1 MLVVIGADIFTR
13 YLLNFSFEVAD
24 ELGGYMLVVMT
35 FVSLS
40 VCQVNDAFHQVE
52 LVQARLAPRGRAL
65 SAAIFDVL
73 SFGFAAHP
81 AVALHPARILVLPLR
96 RARAD
101 LSGNA
106 ALDSAARDGD
116 RRRGA
121 VASRSSAPSSPMCGA
136 SAGCRRAHVGP
147 ELQILIVTVLFL
159 GLLTAGMAVP
169 FAIAVPAIIYL
180 LMQGGF
186 TALNGLGLMS
196 WGSMNTFALTAVP
209 LFMFMADILSVSGL
223 SNRIYNGLAKLVA
236 PLPGGLLQTNIAGC
250 AIFASVSGS
259 SIATA
264 ASIGGVALPQLTS
277 RNYNRALAAGSLAAG
292 GTLGILIPPSFP
304 MIIYGTFTETSVP
317 KLFIAGVIP
326 GLIMTGFFMLYIGVH
341 ALIVPGVAPKEQGA
355 KNIHEVLRALA
366 DIAPFFVLIAGTLGG
381 LYFGVVTTTEAA
393 VIGCFLSILL
403 GFVFGDL
410 TWRKLIEAMHSTVN
424 FSGNILFLIFAAY
437 VFSYAISFAGI
448 GEKLTEFIV
457 GMQLSKLQFY
467 LRAVRAVH
475 RARLPDREPRHD
487 RDHGA
492 AAVPDPRHATAS
504 TRSCSA

>member
-1 MLVVIGADIFTR
+1 M
-13 YLLNFSFEVAD
+13 
-24 ELGGYMLVVMT
+24 
-35 FVSLS
+35 
-40 VCQVNDAFHQVE
+40 
-52 LVQARLAPRGRAL
+52 P
-65 SAAIFDVL
+65 
-73 SFGFAAHP
+73 
-81 AVALHPARILVLPLR
+81 
-96 RARAD
+96 
-101 LSGNA
+101 
-106 ALDSAARDGD
+106 
-116 RRRGA
+116 
-121 VASRSSAPSSPMCGA
+121 
-136 SAGCRRAHVGP
+136 GP
-147 ELQILIVTVLFL
+147 ELQIIIVTLIFL

-169 FAIAVPAIIYL
+169 FAIAVPAVIYL

-186 TALNGLGLMS
+186 AALNGLGLMS

-277 RNYNRALAAGSLAAG
+277 RNYHRALAAGSLAAG

-326 GLIMTGFFMLYIGVH
+326 GLIMTVLFMLYIGVH
-341 ALIVPGVAPKEQGA
+341 AKLVPSVAPKEQGA
-355 KNIHEVLRALA
+355 RNVHEVIRALA
-366 DIAPFFVLIAGTLGG
+366 DIAPFVVLIAGTLGG

-403 GFVFGDL
+403 GFLFGDL
-410 TWRKLIEAMHSTVN
+410 NWKKLVEAMHSTVN

-457 GMQLSKLQFY
+457 GMKLTTFQFY
-467 LRAVRAVH
+467 AVLFVLFTVLGCLIESLGMIVITVPLLFPILGRYGIDPILFGVILVIYIELGQISPPIGINLFVIQSIWDGKLSEVVYGTIPFHLIMFVVLVMVMVWPELALW
-475 RARLPDREPRHD
+475 LPHQMS
-487 RDHGA
+487 GK
-492 AAVPDPRHATAS
+492 
-504 TRSCSA
+504 

>member
-1 MLVVIGADIFTR
+1 MF
-13 YLLNFSFEVAD
+13 
-24 ELGGYMLVVMT
+24 
-35 FVSLS
+35 
-40 VCQVNDAFHQVE
+40 
-52 LVQARLAPRGRAL
+52 
-65 SAAIFDVL
+65 
-73 SFGFAAHP
+73 
-81 AVALHPARILVLPLR
+81 
-96 RARAD
+96 
-101 LSGNA
+101 
-106 ALDSAARDGD
+106 
-116 RRRGA
+116 
-121 VASRSSAPSSPMCGA
+121 
-136 SAGCRRAHVGP
+136 GP
-147 ELQILIVTVLFL
+147 EPQILIVTVLFL
-159 GLLTAGMAVP
+159 GLLTAGMPVP
-169 FAIAVPAIIYL
+169 FAIAVPAVIYL

-264 ASIGGVALPQLTS
+264 ASIGGVALPQLTG

-326 GLIMTGFFMLYIGVH
+326 GLIMTVLFMIYIGVH
-341 ALIVPGVAPKEQGA
+341 ALIVPDVAPREQGA
-355 KNIHEVLRALA
+355 RNMREVLRALA
-366 DIAPFFVLIAGTLGG
+366 DIAPFVVLIAGTLGG

-403 GFVFGDL
+403 GFLFGDL
-410 TWRKLIEAMHSTVN
+410 SLKKLIAAMHSTVN
-424 FSGNILFLIFAAY
+424 FTGNILFLIFAAY
-437 VFSYAISFAGI
+437 VFSYAISYAGI

-457 GMQLSKLQFY
+457 SMKLTTLQFY
-467 LRAVRAVH
+467 LVLFALFTVLGCLIESLGMIVITVPLLFPILGRYGIDPILFGVVLVIYIELGQISPPIGINLFVIQSIWDGKLSEVVYGTIPFHLIMFVVLAMVIFWPELALW
-475 RARLPDREPRHD
+475 LPQQMS
-487 RDHGA
+487 GK
-492 AAVPDPRHATAS
+492 
-504 TRSCSA
+504 

>member
-1 MLVVIGADIFTR
+1 VFGP
-13 YLLNFSFEVAD
+13 E
-24 ELGGYMLVVMT
+24 
-35 FVSLS
+35 
-40 VCQVNDAFHQVE
+40 
-52 LVQARLAPRGRAL
+52 VQA
-65 SAAIFDVL
+65 
-73 SFGFAAHP
+73 
-81 AVALHPARILVLPLR
+81 
-96 RARAD
+96 
-101 LSGNA
+101 
-106 ALDSAARDGD
+106 
-116 RRRGA
+116 
-121 VASRSSAPSSPMCGA
+121 
-136 SAGCRRAHVGP
+136 
-147 ELQILIVTVLFL
+147 LIVTVIFL

-169 FAIAVPAIIYL
+169 FAIAVPAVIYL

-186 TALNGLGLMS
+186 PALNGLGLMS

-277 RNYNRALAAGSLAAG
+277 RNYHRALAAGSLAAG

-326 GLIMTGFFMLYIGVH
+326 GLIMTALFMLYIGLH
-341 ALIVPGVAPKEQGA
+341 ATLVPGVAPREPGA
-355 KNIHEVLRALA
+355 RNLREVLRALA
-366 DIAPFFVLIAGTLGG
+366 DIAPFILLIAGTLGG

-410 TWRKLIEAMHSTVN
+410 TLKKLVEAMHSTVR

-457 GMQLSKLQFY
+457 GMQLTKLQFY
-467 LRAVRAVH
+467 LVLFCLFTVLGCLIESLGMIVITVPLLYPILGRYGIDPILFGVILVIYIELGQISPPIGINLFVIQSIWDGTLSEVVYGTIPFHLIMFVVLAMVIYWPELALW
-475 RARLPDREPRHD
+475 LPQHMS
-487 RDHGA
+487 GK
-492 AAVPDPRHATAS
+492 
-504 TRSCSA
+504 

>member
-1 MLVVIGADIFTR
+1 MF
-13 YLLNFSFEVAD
+13 
-24 ELGGYMLVVMT
+24 
-35 FVSLS
+35 
-40 VCQVNDAFHQVE
+40 
-52 LVQARLAPRGRAL
+52 
-65 SAAIFDVL
+65 
-73 SFGFAAHP
+73 
-81 AVALHPARILVLPLR
+81 
-96 RARAD
+96 
-101 LSGNA
+101 
-106 ALDSAARDGD
+106 
-116 RRRGA
+116 
-121 VASRSSAPSSPMCGA
+121 
-136 SAGCRRAHVGP
+136 GP
-147 ELQILIVTVLFL
+147 ELQILIVTVIFL

-169 FAIAVPAIIYL
+169 FAIAVPAVIYL

-277 RNYNRALAAGSLAAG
+277 RNYHRALAAGSLAAG

-317 KLFIAGVIP
+317 KLFMAGVIP
-326 GLIMTGFFMLYIGVH
+326 GLIMTFFFMLYIGVH

-355 KNIHEVLRALA
+355 RNIREVLRAFG
-366 DIAPFFVLIAGTLGG
+366 DIAPFVLLIAGTLGG

-403 GFVFGDL
+403 GFVFGEL
-410 TWRKLIEAMHSTVN
+410 TLGKLVEAMHSTVK

-457 GMQLSKLQFY
+457 GMKLTTLQFY
-467 LRAVRAVH
+467 LVLFCLFTVLGCLIESLGMIVITVPLLFPILGRYGIDPILFGVILVIYIELGQISPPIGINLFVIQSIWDGKLSEVVYGTIPFHLIMFVVLAMVIYWPELALW
-475 RARLPDREPRHD
+475 LPQHMS
-487 RDHGA
+487 GK
-492 AAVPDPRHATAS
+492 
-504 TRSCSA
+504 

>member
-1 MLVVIGADIFTR
+1 ML
-13 YLLNFSFEVAD
+13 
-24 ELGGYMLVVMT
+24 
-35 FVSLS
+35 
-40 VCQVNDAFHQVE
+40 
-52 LVQARLAPRGRAL
+52 
-65 SAAIFDVL
+65 
-73 SFGFAAHP
+73 
-81 AVALHPARILVLPLR
+81 
-96 RARAD
+96 
-101 LSGNA
+101 
-106 ALDSAARDGD
+106 
-116 RRRGA
+116 
-121 VASRSSAPSSPMCGA
+121 
-136 SAGCRRAHVGP
+136 GP

-186 TALNGLGLMS
+186 PALNGLGLMS

-326 GLIMTGFFMLYIGVH
+326 GLIMTAFFMLYIGVH
-341 ALIVPGVAPKEQGA
+341 ATLVPSVAPKEHGA
-355 KNIHEVLRALA
+355 KNIHEVLRAIA
-366 DIAPFFVLIAGTLGG
+366 DILPFVALIAGTLGG

-403 GFVFGDL
+403 GAVFGDL
-410 TWRKLIEAMHSTVN
+410 TGKKLIAAMHTTVN

-457 GMQLSKLQFY
+457 GMQLTTFQFY
-467 LRAVRAVH
+467 AVLFALFTVLGCLIESLGMIVITVPLLFPILGKYGIDPILFGVILVIYVELGQISPPIGINLFVIQSIWDGKLSEVVYGTIPFH
-475 RARLPDREPRHD
+475 LIMFVVLIMVMVWPELALWLPQQMS
-487 RDHGA
+487 GQ
-492 AAVPDPRHATAS
+492 
-504 TRSCSA
+504 

>member
-1 MLVVIGADIFTR
+1 MGL
-13 YLLNFSFEVAD
+13 
-24 ELGGYMLVVMT
+24 
-35 FVSLS
+35 
-40 VCQVNDAFHQVE
+40 
-52 LVQARLAPRGRAL
+52 
-65 SAAIFDVL
+65 
-73 SFGFAAHP
+73 
-81 AVALHPARILVLPLR
+81 
-96 RARAD
+96 
-101 LSGNA
+101 
-106 ALDSAARDGD
+106 
-116 RRRGA
+116 
-121 VASRSSAPSSPMCGA
+121 
-136 SAGCRRAHVGP
+136 
-147 ELQILIVTVLFL
+147 ELQILIVTIIFL

-169 FAIAVPAIIYL
+169 FAIAVPAVIYL

-264 ASIGGVALPQLTS
+264 ASIGGVALPQLTG

-326 GLIMTGFFMLYIGVH
+326 GVIMTALFMLYIGIH
-341 ALIVPGVAPKEQGA
+341 AKIDPSVAPKEHGA
-355 KNIHEVLRALA
+355 RNVHEVLRAIA
-366 DIAPFFVLIAGTLGG
+366 DVAPFFVLIIGTLGG

-403 GFVFGDL
+403 GAMFGDL
-410 TWRKLIEAMHSTVN
+410 TWKKLIEAMHSTVN

-437 VFSYAISFAGI
+437 VFSYAISFAGV

-457 GMQLSKLQFY
+457 GMQLATYQFY
-467 LRAVRAVH
+467 AVLFVLFTVLGCLIESLGMIVITVPLLFPILGKYGIDPILFGVILVIYVELGQISPPIGINLFVIQSIWDGKLKEVVYGTIPFHLIMFVVLIMVMAWPEL
-475 RARLPDREPRHD
+475 ALWLPRQMS
-487 RDHGA
+487 GN
-492 AAVPDPRHATAS
+492 
-504 TRSCSA
+504 

>member
-1 MLVVIGADIFTR
+1 MF
-13 YLLNFSFEVAD
+13 
-24 ELGGYMLVVMT
+24 
-35 FVSLS
+35 
-40 VCQVNDAFHQVE
+40 
-52 LVQARLAPRGRAL
+52 
-65 SAAIFDVL
+65 
-73 SFGFAAHP
+73 
-81 AVALHPARILVLPLR
+81 
-96 RARAD
+96 
-101 LSGNA
+101 
-106 ALDSAARDGD
+106 
-116 RRRGA
+116 
-121 VASRSSAPSSPMCGA
+121 
-136 SAGCRRAHVGP
+136 GP

-317 KLFIAGVIP
+317 KLFMAGVIP
-326 GLIMTGFFMLYIGVH
+326 GLIMTVLFMIYIGVH
-341 ALIVPGVAPKEQGA
+341 ALIVPGVAPREQGA
-355 KNIHEVLRALA
+355 RNTREVLRAFA
-366 DIAPFFVLIAGTLGG
+366 DIAPFVVLIAGTLGG

-393 VIGCFLSILL
+393 VIGCFLSIFL
-403 GFVFGDL
+403 GAVFGEL
-410 TWRKLIEAMHSTVN
+410 TVKKLIEAMHSTVN
-424 FSGNILFLIFAAY
+424 FTGNILFLIFAAY

-457 GMQLSKLQFY
+457 GMKLTTLQFY
-467 LRAVRAVH
+467 LVLFALFTVLGCLIESLGMIVITVPLLFPILGRYGIDPILFGVVLVIYIELGQISPPIGINLFVIQSIWDGKLSEVVYGTIPFHLIMFVVLAMVIFWPELALW
-475 RARLPDREPRHD
+475 LPAHMS
-487 RDHGA
+487 GK
-492 AAVPDPRHATAS
+492 
-504 TRSCSA
+504 

>member
-1 MLVVIGADIFTR
+1 MF
-13 YLLNFSFEVAD
+13 
-24 ELGGYMLVVMT
+24 
-35 FVSLS
+35 
-40 VCQVNDAFHQVE
+40 
-52 LVQARLAPRGRAL
+52 
-65 SAAIFDVL
+65 
-73 SFGFAAHP
+73 
-81 AVALHPARILVLPLR
+81 
-96 RARAD
+96 
-101 LSGNA
+101 
-106 ALDSAARDGD
+106 
-116 RRRGA
+116 
-121 VASRSSAPSSPMCGA
+121 
-136 SAGCRRAHVGP
+136 GP

-169 FAIAVPAIIYL
+169 FAIAVPAVVYL

-264 ASIGGVALPQLTS
+264 ASIGGVALPQLIG

-326 GLIMTGFFMLYIGVH
+326 GLIMTAFFMLYIGIH
-341 ALIVPGVAPKEQGA
+341 AKLDPAVAPKEQGA
-355 KNIHEVLRALA
+355 RNLHEVLRALA
-366 DIAPFFVLIAGTLGG
+366 DIAPFVVLIAGTLGG

-410 TWRKLIEAMHSTVN
+410 TWKKLVEAMHSTVN

-437 VFSYAISFAGI
+437 IFSYAISFAGV

-457 GMQLSKLQFY
+457 GMKLSTFQFY
-467 LRAVRAVH
+467 AVLFALFTVLGCLIESLGMIVITVPLLFPILGKYGILVIYIELGQISPPIGINLFVIQSIWDGKLKEVVYGTIPFH
-475 RARLPDREPRHD
+475 LIMFVVLIMVMVWPELALWLPQQMS
-487 RDHGA
+487 GK
-492 AAVPDPRHATAS
+492 
-504 TRSCSA
+504 